1 MDPDPD
7 LGGPKTCGSGSGSPT
22 LVFFSQACNGCDG
35 DGPDNC
41 AACAEG
47 YTLKENG
54 ACVADKNPTGRLF
67 HMDNTRFFTYV
78 GLVVATA
85 IIFNRSWVLASAIG
99 AFVSVYIGFTEYYIA
114 NNNMDGGLQA
124 KLV

>member
-1 MDPDPD
+1 MAE
-7 LGGPKTCGSGSGSPT
+7 KTT
-22 LVFFSQACNGCDG
+22 
-35 DGPDNC
+35 
-41 AACAEG
+41 
-47 YTLKENG
+47 
-54 ACVADKNPTGRLF
+54 TGNRLF

-85 IIFNRSWVLASAIG
+85 IIFNRSWLLASAIG

>member
-1 MDPDPD
+1 MEEE
-7 LGGPKTCGSGSGSPT
+7 GGGG
-22 LVFFSQACNGCDG
+22 V
-35 DGPDNC
+35 
-41 AACAEG
+41 
-47 YTLKENG
+47 
-54 ACVADKNPTGRLF
+54 CVAEKGSSTTGRLF

-85 IIFNRSWVLASAIG
+85 IIFNRSWVMASAIG
-99 AFVSVYIGFTEYYIA
+99 AFVSMYIGFTEYYIA